1 MSMRAYR
8 RTGHL
13 QRTLKTKEVRLTL
26 LTHLRNGARA
36 GETRAPP
43 QGMERLFP
51 RESISADLVAGGIAK
66 IGRISV
72 GANECAAQA
81 PLHRCRLP
89 TAPRCGRHPPRP
101 RSQRKNQVSRGCWT
115 APHHCSDGERGE
127 PAYPCHIKRRF
138 RQMVRDS
145 GHPKPQA
152 PRHKPA
158 RNVEIARAQTGMR
171 EYAVT

>member
-1 MSMRAYR
+1 MRKSCPCRWMSIRAYR

-72 GANECAAQA
+72 GANELRGPGAPSSVPPADSPALWKASTSPALAAEKPSVTRLLDGPS
-81 PLHRCRLP
+81 PLLGRRTRRAGLSLP
-89 TAPRCGRHPPRP
+89 YKTAFSPNGPRF
-101 RSQRKNQVSRGCWT
+101 WT
-115 APHHCSDGERGE
+115 
-127 PAYPCHIKRRF
+127 
-138 RQMVRDS
+138 
-145 GHPKPQA
+145 PKA
-152 PRHKPA
+152 A
-158 RNVEIARAQTGMR
+158 SAAS
-171 EYAVT
+171 